1 MNESKLVDLLQNKIA
16 HLTKKDAKQGVD
28 EILNYLSNSLEQ
40 GDRIEL
46 RGFGSF
52 SSRKRK
58 SRLARNP
65 KSGSTIKVESKS
77 HPYFRASKFLK
88 LSLKD

>member
-1 MNESKLVDLLQNKIA
+1 MNKSELVDLLQNKIA

-65 KSGSTIKVESKS
+65 KSGSAIKVESKS
-77 HPYFRASKFLK
+77 HPYFRASKSLK
-88 LSLKD
+88 HSLKD